1 MGREGREVNRELIL
15 KALIDPEFR
24 KALEKKPAAV
34 VKTRKFTEINKREV
48 ELVLAMVEG
57 IDAQITRTADEL
69 LCAWVPV

>member
-1 MGREGREVNRELIL
+1 MNRKLIL

-24 KALEKKPAAV
+24 KALEEEPAAV